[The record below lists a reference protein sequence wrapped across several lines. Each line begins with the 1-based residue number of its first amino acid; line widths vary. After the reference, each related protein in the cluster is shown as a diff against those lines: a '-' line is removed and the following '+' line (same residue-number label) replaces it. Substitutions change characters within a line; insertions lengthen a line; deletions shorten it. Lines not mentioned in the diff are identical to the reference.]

1 MALLIL
7 TLAKQKKSRLVF
19 QSLVA
24 RMSFLTKS
32 CDKNMNPLLWSF
44 ARSAICFCYLQLLT
58 SFPVITMMTIMRSMV
73 MLLIIIMIIA
83 LR

>member
-32 CDKNMNPLLWSF
+32 CDKHMNSLF
-44 ARSAICFCYLQLLT
+44 VAIC
-58 SFPVITMMTIMRSMV
+58 
-73 MLLIIIMIIA
+73 
-83 LR
+83 